1 MYNDVDADTLFEE
14 IGKEL
19 DKQDNKT
26 GFLNHSEL
34 LKLETV
40 YRAMKEL
47 FKDDEEVSVCRVVHK
62 PMKCMGGVYVTGGK
76 VVFKNPRVLQAAA
89 RRTDAMTITPR
100 IDGTVMIEFGFNNL
114 VTSVE

>member
-1 MYNDVDADTLFEE
+1 MCNDYDMDILLDY
-14 IGKEL
+14 IWDEL
-19 DKQDNKT
+19 QKQDDKT
-26 GFLNHSEL
+26 GFLNHSRLASLEL
-34 LKLETV
+34 V

-47 FKDDEEVSVCRVVHK
+47 FKDDEDVSVCRVVHK

-89 RRTDAMTITPR
+89 GRTNAMTITPR
-100 IDGTVMIEFGFNNL
+100 TDGTVMIEFGFNNL